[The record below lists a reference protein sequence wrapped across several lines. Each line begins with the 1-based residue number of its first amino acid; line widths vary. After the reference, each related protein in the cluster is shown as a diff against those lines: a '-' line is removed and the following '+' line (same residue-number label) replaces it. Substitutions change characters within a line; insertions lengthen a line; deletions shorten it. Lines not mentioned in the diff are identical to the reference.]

1 MSLSKSNYLSLDNDA
16 SSKISNLPIV
26 AQNVLPKPKD
36 KDTAWFIC
44 RRFQMKR
51 QTFFILTTAML
62 LAAIFFERFCFIVV
76 VYKSKYYGYVLIL
89 LVIAI
94 NCVFNLIL
102 FKINPGNQKHKKK
115 LHSIFKLVRKPK
127 LGCGVVTIIG

>member
-1 MSLSKSNYLSLDNDA
+1 MNSNQSNYLSLDNDA
-16 SSKISNLPIV
+16 SSKIFNLPTV
-26 AQNVLPKPKD
+26 AQNVLPKG

-44 RRFQMKR
+44 RRCQMKR
-51 QTFFILTTAML
+51 QTFFILTTVML

-94 NCVFNLIL
+94 NCVFNVIL
-102 FKINPGNQKHKKK
+102 YKINPGNQKHKKK